1 MLKKSTLAVLVAA
14 SLLTSQSIFAD
25 NSVKKTGKIEK
36 EVPVQQVQSKQYDV
50 STIIINFQVNDKFNS
65 STDDFFKIDKELSET
80 KGINEVFENYG
91 KVLSSDAYVTNVV
104 AGIPN
109 KFSYNQTVPYI
120 GGVTD
125 NKQQTAYLNIKSWQ
139 NLFIRDTDNG
149 KSVIVYLDL
158 QKSQLDALAK
168 SEVGEGSNATFIEN
182 PTTSSYSMEQAVKVN
197 LGSYKLANLS
207 SNFDNGSANK
217 NYRAVII
224 KVTEAKKDL

>member
-1 MLKKSTLAVLVAA
+1 MFKKATLAVLVVA
-14 SLLTSQSIFAD
+14 SLMTSHAVFAE
-25 NSVKKTGKIEK
+25 NSVKKNKKSEK
-36 EVPVQQVQSKQYDV
+36 EVATQQAQSKQYDV

-80 KGINEVFENYG
+80 NSINEVFQNYG

-104 AGIPN
+104 AGMPN
-109 KFSYNQTVPYI
+109 KFSYNQTVPYV
-120 GGVTD
+120 GEVTD

-139 NLFIRDTDNG
+139 NLFIRDTDNE

-158 QKSQLDALAK
+158 QKSQLDSIAK
-168 SEVGEGSNATFIEN
+168 SEVGEGSSATFIEN

-197 LGSYKLANLS
+197 LGHYKLANLS
-207 SNFDNGSANK
+207 SNFDNGSVNK

-224 KVTEAKKDL
+224 KVTKAEKDL

>member
-65 STDDFFKIDKELSET
+65 STDDFFKIDKELSESQS
-80 KGINEVFENYG
+80 INEVFEKYG

-109 KFSYNQTVPYI
+109 KFSYNQTVSYVGEI
-120 GGVTD
+120 TE
-125 NKQQTAYLNIKSWQ
+125 NKQQTSYLNIKSWQ
-139 NLFIRDTDNG
+139 NLFIKDMDNE
-149 KSVIVYLDL
+149 KSVIVYLDM
-158 QKSQLDALAK
+158 QKSQLDSVGK
-168 SEVGEGSNATFIEN
+168 SEVGEGSATTFIETPN
-182 PTTSSYSMEQAVKVN
+182 TSSYSMEQAVKVN

-207 SNFDNGSANK
+207 SNFDNGSVNK
-217 NYRAVII
+217 NYKAVII